1 MVPGDW
7 LKSVPVG
14 MRKLLNW
21 VKSQYNN
28 PLVYITENGVDDPT
42 GELDDQFR
50 VGYIRNYTNEV
61 LKGKFADWGW
71 EIHESKPLV
80 HHVNCK
86 KTLGDLS
93 IIRDLLY

>member
-1 MVPGDW
+1 M
-7 LKSVPVG
+7 
-14 MRKLLNW
+14 
-21 VKSQYNN
+21 
-28 PLVYITENGVDDPT
+28 YITENGVDDPT

-86 KTLGDLS
+86 KHSATCRLS
-93 IIRDLLY
+93 VIYYINMAAWKAFTQNIT